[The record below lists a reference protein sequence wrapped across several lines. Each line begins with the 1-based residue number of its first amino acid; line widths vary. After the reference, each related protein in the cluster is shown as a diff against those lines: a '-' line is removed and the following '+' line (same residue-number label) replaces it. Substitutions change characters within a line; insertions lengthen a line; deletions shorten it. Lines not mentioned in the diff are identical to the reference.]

1 MLDQLEQS
9 VTLQAEQIDLI
20 CMERDRLDI
29 ALQALSPL
37 DPSRSKRCCPAVS
50 SHLCCCAVHQRPNGE
65 LSTANWRLLQHP
77 TCH

>member
-29 ALQALSPL
+29 ALQAQSPP
-37 DPSRSKRCCPAVS
+37 DPSHSKGCCPAVL
-50 SHLCCCAVHQRPNGE
+50 SHLCCHAVHQRPN
-65 LSTANWRLLQHP
+65 
-77 TCH
+77 